1 MILSRRTVDGRL
13 LLMVLWWL
21 GNLVVLLVVVP
32 LVLFLANRI
41 MREGAEINA
50 YADDILEHGVG
61 LSANLVPVPA
71 LVDTGTL
78 VGVAKGHAVRYVTA
92 LDHLTN

>member
-1 MILSRRTVDGRL
+1 
-13 LLMVLWWL
+13 MVLWWL
-21 GNLVVLLVVVP
+21 ANVVALLVVVP

-50 YADDILEHGVG
+50 YADDILQHGVG

-71 LVDTGTL
+71 LAETAQL
-78 VGVAKGHAVRYVTA
+78 VGVAKGHAVRYVAA
-92 LDHLTN
+92 LDRLTD

>member
-1 MILSRRTVDGRL
+1 
-13 LLMVLWWL
+13 MVLWWL
-21 GNLVVLLVVVP
+21 ANAVLLLVVVP

-50 YADDILEHGVG
+50 YADDILEHGVN

-71 LVDTGTL
+71 LVDTAGL
-78 VGVAKGHAVRYVTA
+78 VGVAKGHAVRYVVA
-92 LDHLTN
+92 LDRITD